1 MILLIRSIYLRLY
14 LSMLLWMIIIFD
26 LSGQKTK
33 DGRSM
38 PFWTQRG
45 FDHPRN
51 PVSFCA
57 LPSLRL
63 AVDQF

>member
-1 MILLIRSIYLRLY
+1 
-14 LSMLLWMIIIFD
+14 MLLWMIIIFD

-33 DGRSM
+33 EGRSM

-51 PVSFCA
+51 PVSFCGSAFVA
-57 LPSLRL
+57 LGSAFILGLGVINP
-63 AVDQF
+63 

>member
-1 MILLIRSIYLRLY
+1 
-14 LSMLLWMIIIFD
+14 MLLWMIIIFD

-33 DGRSM
+33 EGRSM

-51 PVSFCA
+51 PVSFCGSAFVA
-57 LPSLRL
+57 LGGR
-63 AVDQF
+63 